1 MRLLSYTAATPAE
14 DLALEESI
22 HLAVE
27 TGVSPPTW
35 RLWIAQAPTVVLGTG
50 QEANLEI
57 DLEETKR
64 RNVGVLR
71 RHSGGGTVVIGPGT
85 LNFSACYPY
94 TELPDSE
101 TINGATR
108 AALKYV
114 MDVLALWNLQPSLAG
129 YSDIA
134 LLCRD
139 GLLRKIAGNSQ
150 ARKKNT
156 CVVHGTML
164 VDPDWDRIGGVLR
177 FPSKV
182 PEYRAGR
189 AHRDF
194 LTSLAEQSAPLTL
207 EAFRDSLLK
216 VLPAPVECTQQ
227 PSSLE
232 SIRAAELLSEKYGRD
247 EWTFRR

>member
-1 MRLLSYTAATPAE
+1 MRLLTYTAATPAE

-27 TGVSPPTW
+27 AGVSPPTW
-35 RLWIAQAPTVVLGTG
+35 RLWIAHAPTIVLGTG

-57 DLEETKR
+57 ELDEAKR

-85 LNFSACYPY
+85 LNFSAFYPY
-94 TELPDSE
+94 TELPNSE

-114 MDVLALWNLQPSLAG
+114 MDVLSLWTLKPSLAG

-134 LLCRD
+134 LLCAD
-139 GLLRKIAGNSQ
+139 GLLR
-150 ARKKNT
+150 
-156 CVVHGTML
+156 ML
-164 VDPDWDRIGGVLR
+164 VNPDWERIGGVLR

-189 AHRDF
+189 SHRDF
-194 LTSLAEQSAPLTL
+194 LTSLAEQSAPLSL

-216 VLPAPVECTQQ
+216 VLPAPVECSEQ
-227 PSSLE
+227 PGSLE
-232 SIRAAELLSEKYGRD
+232 LTRAAELLSEKYSRD